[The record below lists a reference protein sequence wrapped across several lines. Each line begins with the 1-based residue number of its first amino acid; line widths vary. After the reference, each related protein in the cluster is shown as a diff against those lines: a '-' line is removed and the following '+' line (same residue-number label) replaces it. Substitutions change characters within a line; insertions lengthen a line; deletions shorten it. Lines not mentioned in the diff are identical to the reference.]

1 MKKNKLGYYFIREFL
16 KNYFSILL
24 AFGIIIWITQA
35 VRLLDLIT
43 EDGNSLSVYFLYIL
57 LFLPKIIS
65 KISIIIFFICLIIT
79 IARFE
84 ENNELRALWLSG
96 LDKKKFIYNLLK
108 YSILFVLILILI
120 RLFIVPY
127 FSNYSRYLL
136 LNSNV
141 GSIAPLI
148 KENNFNSPLKKIT
161 IYVGKKNQ
169 INELD
174 DIILFE
180 NSNKE
185 TKTIIAKSGS
195 IINENNKNLLVLV
208 NGSIHQESN
217 NKISILDFDKI
228 TLVLDQYSKKS
239 ADYYK
244 FDEMLTFELIEKIK
258 ENNKINTNIIN
269 VLNDRIIIPLFIPSL
284 VLLGFFLLSVNR
296 DFFNYFILKIII
308 FTAGIL
314 IIIFSEIL
322 LNLTIKNI
330 YINFFL
336 YSGPLFFFIIN
347 WLLLNHTLRYKQ

>member
-136 LNSNV
+136 LNSNL

-284 VLLGFFLLSVNR
+284 VLLGFFLLSANR
-296 DFFNYFILKIII
+296 EFLNYFILKIII

>member
-79 IARFE
+79 ILRFE

-96 LDKKKFIYNLLK
+96 LDKKKFINNLLK

-136 LNSNV
+136 LNSNL

-228 TLVLDQYSKKS
+228 TIDLDQYSKKS

-284 VLLGFFLLSVNR
+284 VLLGFFLLSANR
-296 DFFNYFILKIII
+296 EFLNYFILKIII

-322 LNLTIKNI
+322 LNLSIKNI

-347 WLLLNHTLRYKQ
+347 WLLLKHTLRYKQ

>member
-1 MKKNKLGYYFIREFL
+1 MRKNKLGYYFIQEFL

-79 IARFE
+79 ILRFE

-136 LNSNV
+136 LNSNL

-269 VLNDRIIIPLFIPSL
+269 ILNDRIIIPLFIPSL

-296 DFFNYFILKIII
+296 EFLNYFILKIII

-336 YSGPLFFFIIN
+336 YSAPFFFFIIN
-347 WLLLNHTLRYKQ
+347 WLILSHILKYQQ

>member
-79 IARFE
+79 ILRFE

-284 VLLGFFLLSVNR
+284 VLLGFFLLSANR
-296 DFFNYFILKIII
+296 EFLNYFILKIII

>member
-136 LNSNV
+136 LNSNL

-269 VLNDRIIIPLFIPSL
+269 VLSDRIIIPLFIPSL
-284 VLLGFFLLSVNR
+284 VLLGFFLLSANR
-296 DFFNYFILKIII
+296 EFLNYFILKIII

-322 LNLTIKNI
+322 LNLSIKNI
-330 YINFFL
+330 YFNFFL